1 MISRKKPGCVQATDA
16 YLQELQEK
24 EDRESLRPLLKRYG
38 CFSKQSGDGS
48 INFEELKELVKKFR
62 LHKQSANFWR
72 DYTTDE
78 ALIAVLKRHIRN
90 NPVTLSFQEAR
101 GEGTTP
107 RALDDG
113 SLLGIAS
120 GGMPAAAL
128 QQRPATSLPRAQRR
142 RSSMQYGGSLSLSP
156 QPPRQSSP
164 TKASV
169 LFGPSNGRTLF
180 GHHDLVAF
188 NSVLTASRLGMGPGG
203 SSSSDSY
210 SDDLPQNHTSSTY
223 SMMAG
228 AAGSSAQAG
237 GAGSGRSNWRDGSAG
252 SAQQQRQHPASASAA
267 SSAKRGGT
275 AGVDAAGRPL
285 RRNESEASSSL
296 SAPAGGRSS
305 QLGASGASFV
315 APVRGGSGTEKA
327 SGVAALMDNISEDD
341 YGATLKLKAA
351 QALFRLSSEPG
362 AEPTLLQEGIV
373 EALSKLLDMPSTA
386 VGRLVAGALANLT
399 CTPEAAELLL
409 QKHGHRVLSALVGT
423 TANTTS
429 SSSGSSSSGNG
440 ARDDP
445 TLAAC
450 ALALCRCSSTAQGT
464 AALVSEYNAAQ
475 SLCAIAQR
483 QSTAL
488 RLRAARGMMNLC
500 GLQGGGA
507 PGFATVKHEV
517 FLVALCGTV
526 EELAKVELEPVQGFV
541 CDVVGRLCGKCIA
554 LFCLR

>member
-1 MISRKKPGCVQATDA
+1 
-16 YLQELQEK
+16 
-24 EDRESLRPLLKRYG
+24 
-38 CFSKQSGDGS
+38 
-48 INFEELKELVKKFR
+48 
-62 LHKQSANFWR
+62 
-72 DYTTDE
+72 
-78 ALIAVLKRHIRN
+78 
-90 NPVTLSFQEAR
+90 
-101 GEGTTP
+101 
-107 RALDDG
+107 
-113 SLLGIAS
+113 
-120 GGMPAAAL
+120 
-128 QQRPATSLPRAQRR
+128 
-142 RSSMQYGGSLSLSP
+142 
-156 QPPRQSSP
+156 
-164 TKASV
+164 
-169 LFGPSNGRTLF
+169 
-180 GHHDLVAF
+180 
-188 NSVLTASRLGMGPGG
+188 
-203 SSSSDSY
+203 
-210 SDDLPQNHTSSTY
+210 
-223 SMMAG
+223 MMAG
-228 AAGSSAQAG
+228 AAGGSTQAG
-237 GAGSGRSNWRDGSAG
+237 GAAGNGRSNWRDGG
-252 SAQQQRQHPASASAA
+252 AQQQRQPPASASAA
-267 SSAKRGGT
+267 GNAKRGGG

-285 RRNESEASSSL
+285 RRSESEASSSL
-296 SAPAGGRSS
+296 SAPAGRSS
-305 QLGASGASFV
+305 HLGTSGASFV
-315 APVRGGSGTEKA
+315 PPARGATGTEKA

-429 SSSGSSSSGNG
+429 SSSGSSSSSSSG

-450 ALALCRCSSTAQGT
+450 ALALCRCSSTAQGA
-464 AALVSEYNAAQ
+464 AALVSEHNAAQ

-488 RLRAARGMMNLC
+488 RLRAARGIMNLC

-541 CDVVGRLCGKCIA
+541 CDVVGRLCGKCTVVLLAALVQLVYCLLKIA
-554 LFCLR
+554 LHIHQSFIS